1 MTLLTDE
8 LRALIGSEVTYV
20 APDEIGRAA
29 IRYFALAVGDD
40 NPVYVDDVAA
50 RDAGFNGV
58 IAPPTF
64 VCETNQYA
72 HGQVSDEGYI
82 GHRWRLPIAGCR
94 EVRGGHEY
102 EFGRPVRAS
111 DRLRVTW
118 RVADLVEK
126 TSSRGTPLV
135 VLRSEAVFHDDASG
149 DFLAR
154 NREAIIYEPVA
165 PA

>member
-1 MTLLTDE
+1 MTLLTDD

-20 APDEIGRAA
+20 ARDEIGRAA

-40 NPVYVDDVAA
+40 NPVYFDDDAA
-50 RDAGFNGV
+50 RAAGFDGV
-58 IAPPTF
+58 VAPPTF

-72 HGQVSDEGYI
+72 DGPVSDEGYV
-82 GHRWRLPIAGCR
+82 GHRWRLPLEGCR

-102 EFGRPVRAS
+102 EFGRPVTPS

-118 RVADLVEK
+118 RIVDLVEK
-126 TSSRGTPLV
+126 TSSRGTPL
-135 VLRSEAVFHDDASG
+135 LLLTSEAEYHDDAGG

-154 NREAIIYEPVA
+154 NRETIVYEPVA
-165 PA
+165 AP